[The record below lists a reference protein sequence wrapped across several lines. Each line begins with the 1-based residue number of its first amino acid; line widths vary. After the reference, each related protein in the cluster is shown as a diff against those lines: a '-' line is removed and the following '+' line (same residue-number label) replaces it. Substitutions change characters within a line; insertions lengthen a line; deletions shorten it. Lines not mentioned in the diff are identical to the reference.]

1 MSAPEALYLAIDQG
15 GHASRALI
23 FDAAGRQHAA
33 CTESIETRQSGTDR
47 VEHDPEAMLASVH
60 RAVASA
66 IATLGPARRQL
77 RAAGLATQRS
87 SIVCWDRATGA
98 ALSPVISWQDRR
110 AADWLVRFDAAR
122 RRVHE
127 LTGLVLSPHYGASK
141 LRWCLDT
148 LEPVQR
154 ARAAGR
160 LVCGPLATF
169 LLFHLSSERPLHADP
184 CNASRTLL
192 WDLAAR
198 DWSDELLTLFGVPRD
213 LLPACGPNTGHFGAL
228 DLGDLH
234 VPLTVC
240 TGDQP
245 AALFAARR
253 ARIRPSPSVNAAR
266 RLRPVPQAS
275 TATLCAR
282 PAHESRWQGP
292 TGLRHVL
299 EGTVNGAGSAIA
311 WAAQQLG
318 LDPDTAPGRL
328 DEWSHAR
335 PGPPLFLNGVG
346 SLGAPFWVSDFP
358 SRFVGDGEPQ
368 AKMIAVLESI
378 VFLLRRNLDAMRAS
392 GLAPARLR
400 LTGGLAASE
409 YFSSALADLSALPVA
424 RPVAL
429 EASARGL
436 AFLLAGEPPCWAAS
450 TGEQAL
456 LLPLANSALQ
466 ERYAR
471 WLEAMNAE
479 VVRATAGSSSGG

>member
-1 MSAPEALYLAIDQG
+1 VSAPEPLYLAIDQG

-23 FDAAGRQHAA
+23 FDGGGRQHAA
-33 CTESIETRQSGTDR
+33 CTESIETRRSGTDR

-60 RAVASA
+60 RAVAAA
-66 IATLGPARRQL
+66 IATLGPARRRL

-98 ALSPVISWQDRR
+98 ALSPIISWQDRR
-110 AADWLVRFDAAR
+110 AADWLAGFAAAR
-122 RRVHE
+122 GRVHE

-169 LLFHLSSERPLHADP
+169 VLFHLSRERPLHADP

-213 LLPACGPNTGHFGAL
+213 LLPVCGPNTGRFGAL
-228 DLGDLH
+228 DLDDVR

-245 AALFAARR
+245 AALFAFGVPDPTLA
-253 ARIRPSPSVNAAR
+253 SVNAGTGAFVQCVTGEQPR
-266 RLRPVPQAS
+266 RAPGLLTSLA
-275 TATLCAR
+275 
-282 PAHESRWQGP
+282 WQGP

-311 WAAQQLG
+311 WAAQELG
-318 LDPDTAPGRL
+318 LDPETAPGRL

-335 PGPPLFLNGVG
+335 PEPPLFLNGVSG
-346 SLGAPFWVSDFP
+346 LGAPFWVSDFP

-378 VFLLRRNLDAMRAS
+378 VFLLQRNVEVMRAS

-409 YFSSALADLSALPVA
+409 YFSGALADLSALPVA
-424 RPVAL
+424 RPAAL

-436 AFLLAGEPPCWAAS
+436 AFLLAGEPPGWTAS

-456 LLPLANSALQ
+456 LLPHANSALQ

-479 VVRATAGSSSGG
+479 VFRASAASSSRG